1 MWLTFDAA
9 DTDVLVVG
17 GGAAACMAAIS
28 AHAAEAKMLV
38 IDKGQ
43 LGKSGCSPDAHGGM
57 AIYHKD
63 PRDDHGVSG
72 LVAWNIAEGSFL
84 HIQYHPT
91 SERIASP
98 LTSASTVAN
107 VLGMAGVWAYSL
119 RMAGLPRIPGL
130 RARACRGRILPL
142 SLLEDSI
149 PN

>member
-98 LTSASTVAN
+98 LTSASVAPKRF
-107 VLGMAGVWAYSL
+107 GRSRTCWGWQGC
-119 RMAGLPRIPGL
+119 GL
-130 RARACRGRILPL
+130 
-142 SLLEDSI
+142 
-149 PN
+149 